1 MFAEERMR
9 MDGSRAQTGV
19 AVRTLIQN
27 VYLWMAV
34 GLGVTGFV
42 SLSVLSNRGILQ
54 AIVGTPGVLM
64 ALIIGELV
72 LVGFLSFRIQR
83 MSPQTAFG
91 VFLGYSALNGLTL
104 SPIFL
109 IYTGTSIASTFF
121 IAAGMFGAM
130 ALYGVTTKRDLTGF
144 GSYFFMGLIG
154 LILASVVNMFLRS
167 DALGW
172 LISFV
177 GVFLFLGLTAYDNQR
192 IASWSS
198 RMSGQEGSADYQRL
212 SVLGALRLYLDFIN
226 LFLFLLRFLGR
237 RR

>member
-1 MFAEERMR
+1 MR
-9 MDGSRAQTGV
+9 MDGTRAHTGV

-34 GLGVTGFV
+34 GLSVTGLV
-42 SLSVLSNRGILQ
+42 SLSVLSNRSILQ

-121 IAAGMFGAM
+121 ITAGMFGAM
-130 ALYGVTTKRDLTGF
+130 ALYGVTTKRDLQGF

-198 RMSGQEGSADYQRL
+198 QMSGQEGSADYQRL

>member
-1 MFAEERMR
+1 MR
-9 MDGSRAQTGV
+9 IDGNRAQAGV

-34 GLGVTGFV
+34 GLGVTGLV
-42 SLSVLSNRGILQ
+42 SLSVLSNRSILQ

-64 ALIIGELV
+64 VLIIGELV

-83 MSPQTAFG
+83 MNPQTAFA

-109 IYTGTSIASTFF
+109 VYTGTSIASTFF
-121 IAAGMFGAM
+121 ITAGMFGAM
-130 ALYGVTTKRDLTGF
+130 ALYGVTTKRDLQGF

-198 RMSGQEGSADYQRL
+198 QMSGQEGSADYQRL
-212 SVLGALRLYLDFIN
+212 SVIGALRLYLDFIN

>member
-1 MFAEERMR
+1 MFAEERASYP
-9 MDGSRAQTGV
+9 GARAQSG
-19 AVRTLIQN
+19 AAARTLIQN
-27 VYLWMAV
+27 VYLWMAG
-34 GLGVTGFV
+34 GLAVTGFV
-42 SLSVLSNRGILQ
+42 ALTVVSNRSILQ
-54 AIVGTPGVLM
+54 AILGTPGVLM

-83 MSPQTAFG
+83 MSPQTAFAT
-91 VFLGYSALNGLTL
+91 FLGYSALNGVTL
-104 SPIFL
+104 APIVL
-109 IYTGTSIASTFF
+109 VYTEISIASTFF

-130 ALYGVTTKRDLTGF
+130 ALYGVTTKRNLQGF
-144 GSYFFMGLIG
+144 GSYLFMGLIG
-154 LILASVVNMFLRS
+154 LIIASLVNFFLRS

-192 IASWSS
+192 IAGWSS
-198 RMSGQEGSADYQRL
+198 QMSGQEGTAAYHRL
-212 SVLGALRLYLDFIN
+212 SILGALRLYLDFIN